1 MLFHIFKMAISKV
14 MDPVCEILRRVG
26 AMLLNIYSSSP
37 EIYFVSLHVPV
48 NMTAINQITF

>member
-1 MLFHIFKMAISKV
+1 MAISKV

-37 EIYFVSLHVPV
+37 EIYFVSLHVHV
-48 NMTAINQITF
+48 NMTAINQIMF